1 MLRLRICPQ
10 ICLAAMIGLSI
21 GISLDAAERWSYV
34 DDSGVLRWRDDGGE
48 IALFGVNY
56 YTPFTADYEGLKR
69 LGEDHRKTIDRDVAH
84 FDRLGLDVIRL
95 HVFDRQISDK
105 QGNLVPNE
113 HLDLFDY
120 LVSVCR
126 KRGIYTV
133 LTPIAWWQYH
143 FPDRGFASL
152 YTKPQMLREPAARQ
166 AQRRYLR
173 QFMEHVNP
181 YTGKA
186 YKDEAAIVAI
196 ELINEPLYDNET
208 TVDDVRQYI
217 DELASAVRDTGAP
230 QPIFY
235 NGWSNKEESVG
246 MSSIE
251 GCTFGWYP
259 TGLVSGGCLTANYL
273 PAVDDFPRMRLPCL
287 ANKAKIVYEFDA
299 ADVPGRVMYPA
310 MARAFRSGGA
320 QIATQ
325 FQYDPTPLAAYNY
338 GWCTHYLNLIYAPGK
353 TLSFAIA
360 AEAFRGTPRLARFGS
375 YPHNTSFG
383 PFQLDYD
390 HDLSVMRTD
399 TVYLYANDTD
409 LEPPAPGNLERLA
422 GCGSSPVV
430 SYEGTGAYFLD
441 KQAEGQWCLTVYPDA
456 VWVDDPFAPTS
467 LDREVSRVLWDQH
480 TMQIRLPDLGTSFVV
495 QQVAPDTA
503 PPLTASGGEFSVA
516 PGEFILVRQGQPTQ
530 SRLRHDFWAPRPK
543 YDEPAVWWQ
552 ASKRWREKV
561 PFPIRVNVAALGVK
575 NVRLHVDGET
585 SLALERIAP
594 YVFGAQVPAE
604 NVHPGTLAMRLEV
617 ETEDGSTWFSH
628 GSVAGD
634 KLPEPFTICTMDAQT
649 LPPLSGPSN
658 CQARIFDGNKLRV
671 TSAGFEGNGAAGL
684 RLPALA
690 TTRRYDTLVVRAKAM
705 HEVTDRVEVGL
716 VQADGHAYGTDVPLG
731 LEWEDVPVPLAELRP
746 LWGSP
751 SGKPDLT
758 QLDKVS
764 LVFGAWLYGSESKQ
778 PHGFEIERVWLEAS
792 RPGWKVDVAAAS
804 EPLHLFLAG
813 ERPVKCNGQEDR
825 HQRLVRGS
833 RPGRLAER
841 IWTDG
846 FGPPPNSIS
855 YRQVVLENVAQ
866 FQREL
871 AHVNGL
877 QIVVRAIHP
886 QTDRLEVALVERD
899 STAWGTTIPITQKWQ
914 RIVVPL
920 KNLRFFGHW
929 THPAE
934 RGKPEDH
941 LRLDELSAVNFCF
954 GAWLYGDRA
963 PMAHGVEIES
973 ASLVETP

>member
-1 MLRLRICPQ
+1 MLRLLTCYQ
-10 ICLAAMIGLSI
+10 ACLAAMIGLSI
-21 GISLDAAERWSYV
+21 GISLDAADRWSYV
-34 DDSGVLRWRDDGGE
+34 DDSGILRWRDDGGE

-56 YTPFTADYEGLKR
+56 YTPFTADYEGLER

-84 FDRLGLDVIRL
+84 FDQLGLDVIRL

-152 YTKPQMLREPAARQ
+152 YTKPQMLREPEARQ

-235 NGWSNKEESVG
+235 NGWSNKAESVG

-360 AEAFRGTPRLARFGS
+360 AEAFRKTPRLARFGS
-375 YPHNTSFG
+375 YPDNTTFG

-390 HDLSVMRTD
+390 HDLSVMRSD
-399 TVYLYANDTD
+399 TAYFYANDTD
-409 LEPPAPGNLERLA
+409 QEPPAPGKLERLA

-430 SYEGTGAYFLD
+430 SYAGTGAYFLD
-441 KQAEGQWCLTVYPDA
+441 KQADGQWCLTVYPDA

-467 LDREVSRVLWDQH
+467 LDREVSRVFWDQH
-480 TMQIRLPDLGTSFVV
+480 TMDIRLPNLGTSFVV
-495 QQVAPDTA
+495 QQVAPGTA
-503 PPLTASGGEFSVA
+503 PPLTADGGAFSAA
-516 PGEFILVRQGQPTQ
+516 PGQFILVRQGQPIQ
-530 SRLRHDFWAPRPK
+530 SRPRHDFWAPRPK
-543 YDEPAVWWQ
+543 YGEPAVWWQ
-552 ASKRWREKV
+552 AAKRWRENM
-561 PFPIRVNVAALGVK
+561 PFPVRVNVAAPRVK
-575 NVRLHVDGET
+575 NVRLCVDGET
-585 SLALERIAP
+585 SLPLKRIAP
-594 YVFGAQVPAE
+594 YVFGGQVPAE
-604 NVHPGTLAMRLEV
+604 QVHPETLAMCLEV
-617 ETEDGSTWFSH
+617 EAEDGSTWFSH
-628 GSVAGD
+628 GPASEDEPA
-634 KLPEPFTICTMDAQT
+634 EPFTIATMNAEA
-649 LPPLSGPSN
+649 LPPLSGPPN
-658 CQARIFDGNKLRV
+658 CRAQIIDGNKLRV
-671 TSAGFEGNGAAGL
+671 TSAGFEGNAAAGL
-684 RLPALA
+684 RLPAHA
-690 TTRRYDTLVVRAKAM
+690 TTENYDTLVVCARATREETK
-705 HEVTDRVEVGL
+705 RVEVGL
-716 VQADGHAYGTDVPLG
+716 VQSGGSAYGTDIPLWP
-731 LEWEDVPVPLAELRP
+731 EWEEVRVPLADLRP

-751 SGKPDLT
+751 PGKPDLA
-758 QLDKVS
+758 QLEKVS

-778 PHGFEIERVWLEAS
+778 PHGFEIERVWVEVS
-792 RPGWKVDVAAAS
+792 RPGWKVNVASAGD
-804 EPLHLFLAG
+804 PLLLFLAG
-813 ERPVKCNGQEDR
+813 ERPVKCNGQMDR
-825 HQRLVRGS
+825 HQRLVPGS
-833 RPGRLAER
+833 RPGRRAER

-846 FGPPPNSIS
+846 FGSPPSSIS
-855 YRQVVLENVAQ
+855 YRQVVPENVAQ

-871 AHVNGL
+871 ACAKGL

-899 STAWGTTIPITQKWQ
+899 STAWGTIVPITQKWQ

-920 KNLRFFGHW
+920 KELRFFGHW
-929 THPAE
+929 AHPAQ
-934 RGKPEDH
+934 RGTPDDR
-941 LRLDELSAVNFCF
+941 LRLDSLSAVNFCF

-963 PMAHGVEIES
+963 TAAHGVEIES
-973 ASLVETP
+973 ASLVESP